1 VLRRLARAVL
11 HLKIAAPALEKVS
24 PLTIELAQRLQ
35 RIQPSATV
43 SITARAQRLREQGRD
58 VIVLSVGEPDFP
70 TPEHIKAAAVA
81 ALERNDTKYTPV
93 DGSRALKQA
102 IVAKLERENALSYTP
117 EQVLVSTGAKQSC
130 YNACLALL
138 DPGDE
143 AIVVAPY
150 WVSYPDMVR
159 LAEGVPVIVPTSAER
174 GFKLC
179 AEQLAGALTAK
190 TRLVILNSP
199 CNPTGAVYS
208 AAELRALGDVLR
220 AYPRVVVLSD
230 EIYEHIQ
237 WTGTAFA
244 SFAAVCPELHD
255 RTLTI
260 NGMSKGYAMSGWR
273 IGYAAGPLHVIKAM
287 TSLQGQSTTNAC
299 TISQAAAREAL
310 VADQGPVRTM
320 CAEFKRR
327 HDAFFAGLSRLP
339 GFDCV
344 PAAGTF
350 YLFPNVEAAMRKK
363 SIGSDVELCERLIDE
378 AGVALVPG
386 TAFGAPGH
394 IRFSFAASMSTLNAA
409 LARLTDFSGQ

>member
-1 VLRRLARAVL
+1 M
-11 HLKIAAPALEKVS
+11 
-24 PLTIELAQRLQ
+24 TIELARRLQ
-35 RIQPSATV
+35 RIRPSATV

-70 TPEHIKAAAVA
+70 TPEHIKAAAAA
-81 ALERNDTKYTPV
+81 ALARNDTKYTPV
-93 DGSRALKQA
+93 DGSKLLKEA
-102 IVAKLERENALSYTP
+102 IVAKLERDNGLRYAP

-159 LAEGVPVIVPTSAER
+159 LADAEPVIVETTASR
-174 GFKLC
+174 GFKMTP
-179 AEQLAGALTAK
+179 EQLASALTPK
-190 TRLVILNSP
+190 TRLLILNSP
-199 CNPTGAVYS
+199 CNPTGAVYT
-208 AAELRALGDVLR
+208 AAEWRALGDVLR
-220 AYPRVVVLSD
+220 AHPRVVVLSD

-237 WTGTAFA
+237 WTGGAFA
-244 SFAAVCPELHD
+244 SFAAACPELYE
-255 RTLTI
+255 RTLTV

-273 IGYAAGPLHVIKAM
+273 IGYAAGAPPLIKAM

-310 VADQGPVRTM
+310 AGDQACVADM

-327 HDAFFAGLSRLP
+327 HDYFFARLRGLP
-339 GFDCV
+339 GFECV
-344 PAAGTF
+344 RADGTF
-350 YLFPNVEAAMRKK
+350 YLFPNVEAAMRAKK
-363 SIGSDVELCERLIDE
+363 VATDVELCERVLDE

-386 TAFGAPGH
+386 TAFGATGH
-394 IRFSFAASMSTLNAA
+394 LRLSFAASVSTLDAA
-409 LARLTDFSGQ
+409 VKRLDEFLRR

>member
-1 VLRRLARAVL
+1 M
-11 HLKIAAPALEKVS
+11 
-24 PLTIELAQRLQ
+24 TIELAQRLQ
-35 RIQPSATV
+35 RIRPSATV

-58 VIVLSVGEPDFP
+58 VVVLSVGEPDFP
-70 TPEHIKAAAVA
+70 TPEHIKAAASA
-81 ALERNDTKYTPV
+81 ALARDDTKYTPV
-93 DGSRALKQA
+93 DGSRLLKEA
-102 IVAKLERENALSYTP
+102 IVAKLERDNGLRYAP

-138 DPGDE
+138 NPGDE

-159 LAEGVPVIVPTSAER
+159 LADGEPVIVETTAQQA
-174 GFKLC
+174 FKMTP
-179 AEQLAGALTAK
+179 EQLASALTPK
-190 TRLVILNSP
+190 TRLLILNSP

-208 AAELRALGDVLR
+208 ASELRAIGDVLR
-220 AYPRVVVLSD
+220 EHPRVVVLSD

-237 WTGTAFA
+237 WTGAAFA
-244 SFAAVCPELHD
+244 SFAAVCPELYD
-255 RTLTI
+255 RTLTV

-273 IGYAAGPLHVIKAM
+273 IGYAAGPQAAIKAM

-310 VADQGPVRTM
+310 VGDQACVGEM

-327 HDAFFAGLSRLP
+327 HDYFFARLRGLP
-339 GFDCV
+339 GFECV
-344 PAAGTF
+344 RADGTF
-350 YLFPNVEAAMRKK
+350 YLFPNVEAAMRAKRVAT
-363 SIGSDVELCERLIDE
+363 DVELCERFLDD

-394 IRFSFAASMSTLNAA
+394 VRLSFAASVSTLDVAA
-409 LARLTDFSGQ
+409 RRLDEFLRR

>member
-1 VLRRLARAVL
+1 M
-11 HLKIAAPALEKVS
+11 
-24 PLTIELAQRLQ
+24 TIELAQRLQ
-35 RIQPSATV
+35 RIRPSATV

-70 TPEHIKAAAVA
+70 TPEHVKAAAAA
-81 ALERNDTKYTPV
+81 ALARNDTKYTPV
-93 DGSRALKQA
+93 DGSGQLKDA
-102 IVAKLERENALSYTP
+102 IVAKLARDNGLRYAP

-143 AIVVAPY
+143 AIVAAPY

-159 LAEGVPVIVPTSAER
+159 LADAEPVIVETTAER
-174 GFKLC
+174 GFKMTP
-179 AEQLAGALTAK
+179 EQLEAALTPR
-190 TRLVILNSP
+190 TRLLILNSP
-199 CNPTGAVYS
+199 CNPTGAIYS
-208 AAELRALGDVLR
+208 AAEQRALGDVLR
-220 AYPRVVVLSD
+220 AHPRVVVLSD

-237 WTGTAFA
+237 WTGSAFA
-244 SFAAVCPELHD
+244 CFAAACPDLYE
-255 RTLTI
+255 RTLTV

-273 IGYAAGPLHVIKAM
+273 IGYAAGPQVLIKAM

-310 VADQGPVRTM
+310 VGDQACVAEM

-327 HDAFFAGLSRLP
+327 HDYCFARLRGLP

-344 PAAGTF
+344 RADGTF
-350 YLFPNVEAAMRKK
+350 YLFPNVEAAMRAKK
-363 SIGSDVELCERLIDE
+363 AATDVELCERFLDD

-394 IRFSFAASMSTLNAA
+394 VRLSFAASVATLDTAVR
-409 LARLTDFSGQ
+409 RLDEFLRR

>member
-1 VLRRLARAVL
+1 M
-11 HLKIAAPALEKVS
+11 
-24 PLTIELAQRLQ
+24 TIELARRLQ
-35 RIQPSATV
+35 RIRPSATV

-58 VIVLSVGEPDFP
+58 VVVLSVGEPDFP
-70 TPEHIKAAAVA
+70 TPEHIKAAASS
-81 ALERNDTKYTPV
+81 ALARNDTKYTPV
-93 DGSRALKQA
+93 DGSGALKEA
-102 IVAKLERENALSYTP
+102 IVAKLERDNGLRYAP

-138 DPGDE
+138 NPGDE

-159 LAEGVPVIVPTSAER
+159 LADAEPVIIETTAQQ
-174 GFKLC
+174 GFKMTP
-179 AEQLAGALTAK
+179 AQLAGALTPK
-190 TRLVILNSP
+190 TRLLILNSP

-208 AAELRALGDVLR
+208 AAEWRALGDVLR
-220 AYPRVVVLSD
+220 EHPRVVVLSD

-237 WTGTAFA
+237 WTGAPFA
-244 SFAAVCPELHD
+244 SFAAVCPELYD
-255 RTLTI
+255 RTLTV

-273 IGYAAGPLHVIKAM
+273 IGYAAGPQAVIKAM

-310 VADQGPVRTM
+310 VGDQTRVGEM

-327 HDAFFAGLSRLP
+327 HDYFFARLRGLP
-339 GFDCV
+339 GFECV
-344 PAAGTF
+344 RADGTF
-350 YLFPNVEAAMRKK
+350 YLFPNVEAAMRAKRAAT
-363 SIGSDVELCERLIDE
+363 DVELCERFLDE

-394 IRFSFAASMSTLNAA
+394 VRFSFAASVSTLDTAA
-409 LARLTDFSGQ
+409 RQLDEFLRR

>member
-1 VLRRLARAVL
+1 VIS
-11 HLKIAAPALEKVS
+11 HEKTS
-24 PLTIELAQRLQ
+24 GLTIELAHRLQ
-35 RIQPSATV
+35 RIRPSATV

-70 TPEHIKAAAVA
+70 TPEHVKAAAVQ
-81 ALERNDTKYTPV
+81 ALARDDTKYTPV
-93 DGSRALKQA
+93 DGSRALKEA
-102 IVAKLERENALSYTP
+102 VVAKLARDNGLEYAP

-130 YNACLALL
+130 YNGCLALL

-159 LAEGVPVIVPTSAER
+159 LAEAEPVVVETTVEH
-174 GFKLC
+174 GFKMT
-179 AEQLAGALTAK
+179 AEQLGRAITPK
-190 TRLVILNSP
+190 TRLLILNSP
-199 CNPTGAVYS
+199 CNPTGTVYS
-208 AAELRALGDVLR
+208 AAELRALGEVLR
-220 AYPRVVVLSD
+220 AHPRVVVLSD

-237 WTGTAFA
+237 WTGAPFA
-244 SFAAVCPELHD
+244 SFAAECPELYD
-255 RTLTI
+255 RTLTV

-273 IGYAAGPLHVIKAM
+273 IGYAAGPQHVIKAM

-310 VADQGPVRTM
+310 VADQTCVRDM

-327 HDAFFAGLSRLP
+327 HDYFFARVRSLP
-339 GFDCV
+339 GFQCARAD
-344 PAAGTF
+344 GTF
-350 YLFPNVEAAMRKK
+350 YLFPNVEAAMRAKRAATD
-363 SIGSDVELCERLIDE
+363 IELCERILDD

-394 IRFSFAASMSTLNAA
+394 VRLSFAAALSTLDAA
-409 LARLTDFSGQ
+409 LTRLDEFLRS

>member
-1 VLRRLARAVL
+1 
-11 HLKIAAPALEKVS
+11 
-24 PLTIELAQRLQ
+24 LTIELARRLQ
-35 RIQPSATV
+35 RIRPSATV

-58 VIVLSVGEPDFP
+58 VIILSVGEPDFP
-70 TPEHIKAAAVA
+70 TPEHIKAAAA
-81 ALERNDTKYTPV
+81 DALARNDTKYTPV
-93 DGSRALKQA
+93 DGSRLLKEA
-102 IVAKLERENALSYTP
+102 IVAKLERDNGLRYAP

-159 LAEGVPVIVPTSAER
+159 LAEAEPVIVTTTAEH
-174 GFKLC
+174 GFKAT
-179 AEQLAGALTAK
+179 AEQLASALTPK

-208 AAELRALGDVLR
+208 AAELRALGDALR
-220 AYPRVVVLSD
+220 DHPRAVVLSD

-237 WTGTAFA
+237 WTGSELA
-244 SFAAVCPELHD
+244 SFADVCPELYD
-255 RTLTI
+255 RTLTV

-273 IGYAAGPLHVIKAM
+273 IGYAAGPLPLIKAM
-287 TSLQGQSTTNAC
+287 TGLQSQSTTNAC

-310 VADQGPVRTM
+310 VADQSCVHTM

-327 HDAFFAGLSRLP
+327 HDAFFAGVRGLP
-339 GFDCV
+339 GFECV
-344 PAAGTF
+344 PADGTF
-350 YLFPNVEAAMRKK
+350 YLFPNAEAAMRAKGAATD
-363 SIGSDVELCERLIDE
+363 IELCERLIDE

-394 IRFSFAASMSTLNAA
+394 LRLSFAASMSMLESA
-409 LARLTDFSGQ
+409 LARLGDFFRR